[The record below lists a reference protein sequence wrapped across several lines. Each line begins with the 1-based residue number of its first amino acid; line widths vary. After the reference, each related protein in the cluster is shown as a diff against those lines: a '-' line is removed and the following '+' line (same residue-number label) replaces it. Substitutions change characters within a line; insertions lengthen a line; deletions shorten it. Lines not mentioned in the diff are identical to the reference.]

1 MESKVH
7 AFKRRFSTEIVL
19 TIVTGASLILATT
32 MAGFVVL
39 DNVNKQNYIDT
50 ACVSP
55 DRIDS
60 SLSSTGAAGSNGT
73 NGVDGA
79 AGEAG
84 AAASPGAT
92 GATGADGTA
101 GTTGATGATGSAGAS
116 GAAGTPGATG
126 APGSSGAAGSPGASG
141 ATGATG
147 ATGAPGICELSGDI
161 VPAVDNM
168 YSLGTSA
175 FRWKSIQ
182 LGPGTIYMQDTN
194 DASRQVG
201 MTITDGSLLLDGASS
216 LQIGNIR
223 ITATGM
229 KAIDSASNITIGDTG
244 DRGYLAPA
252 NGIQFPDG
260 TVQTTAAT
268 GSGIPA
274 GYSEYKM
281 CIANPQNYVLFGTCE
296 ENRTHGRDIV
306 MMSAG

>member
-1 MESKVH
+1 MESKIH

-39 DNVNKQNYIDT
+39 DNVNKQKYIDT

-60 SLSSTGAAGSNGT
+60 SLSSTGAAGANGT

-84 AAASPGAT
+84 ASASPGAD
-92 GATGADGTA
+92 GATGE
-101 GTTGATGATGSAGAS
+101 TGATGSPGAS

-126 APGSSGAAGSPGASG
+126 APGSTGATGSTGTAGVAG

-194 DASRQVG
+194 DPSRQVG

-260 TVQTTAAT
+260 TIQTTAAT
-268 GSGIPA
+268 SGGIPD
-274 GYSEYKM
+274 GYREYKM
-281 CIANPQNYVLFGTCE
+281 CIASPQNYVLFGTCE